1 MFEALD
7 DKQWRVPSLCG
18 DWTVRD
24 IAGHLVMPFLVGM
37 RSLLW
42 GLALNRGDFDRFSS
56 RTSRQ
61 IAARPPAE
69 LVQLLKANAEHRFT
83 PPGLGPEAPLTD
95 ACVHARDVARP
106 LGLPNSAPLATWR
119 VVLDFVTSPA
129 ARRFV
134 PRDRLAGLR
143 LTATD
148 QDWSGGGGELVEG
161 ASEAVAT
168 PASAG
173 TWCCP
178 SCPVTASPYWRI
190 GSADLSAPP
199 AAGPGRAGSSAS
211 RRPPAPG
218 GRSRRRPRPPA
229 AR

>member
-1 MFEALD
+1 MERDEVFSLVAQERRRAADMFEALD

-106 LGLPNSAPLATWR
+106 LGLPDSAPLATWR

-161 ASEAVAT
+161 ASEAVALACLGRDVVL
-168 PASAG
+168 PE
-173 TWCCP
+173 
-178 SCPVTASPYWRI
+178 
-190 GSADLSAPP
+190 LSGDGVAVL
-199 AAGPGRAGSSAS
+199 AHRLG
-211 RRPPAPG
+211 
-218 GRSRRRPRPPA
+218 
-229 AR
+229 